1 MAGYT
6 QEINGAYWS
15 DLEEVNGIRQA
26 TVGEVN
32 TTDTQLCRDL
42 LEYTGAPEEGCYY
55 CFDFFDTTFSGSTVT
70 FCPLLIPYDNDT
82 TNPIQSGNLN
92 FSQFMNGVNQIRP
105 LFRSNYAVNYKYNT
119 NLTNGLGDVERTL
132 AVCNITGV
140 TPTGLRNPTGSTLTD
155 ATVDVSRSTAFVDVP
170 PQFIV
175 AQGFPATSTTYS
187 GPTVTSFST
196 SNTFTWTDGNTYKSV
211 RGAGL
216 RYTADNQRF
225 IVGNTR
231 VTSQYQNNFILEGGP
246 EGTADGTTDNRD
258 VSGAESER
266 VDLSLKATNDPTLW
280 LYKQNTSHTVRVVFV
295 NTTTTGLKNFGNY
308 GAERGWRIRMS
319 SSSFQVIF
327 LEGNTGSTANGTTK
341 TRTLGNTSNS
351 LYAGDNQWNLLH
363 FTIDDSEPTVFRMY
377 LNGGLLGSTSAST
390 NTTFQPW
397 RGTTNRATTPYTAQW
412 GNRFSG
418 EGWRG
423 WMNEMSEYDHAFST
437 TEIAND
443 FAYFKAKYWELQ

>member
-6 QEINGAYWS
+6 QRVNGSFWS

-42 LEYTGAPEEGCYY
+42 IEHTGAPEQGCYY
-55 CFDFFDTTFSGSTVT
+55 VFDFSKSTLFGSTVT

-82 TNPIQSGNLN
+82 TNPIKSGFLN
-92 FSQFMNGVNQIRP
+92 FSEFMNGNTQIRP
-105 LFRSNYAVNYKYNT
+105 MFRSNYAVNYKYNT
-119 NLTNGLGDVERTL
+119 NLTNGLGNVERTL
-132 AVCNITGV
+132 AICRISAV

-187 GPTVTSFST
+187 GPEITLFST
-196 SNTFTWTDGNTYKSV
+196 QNTFTWTDGETYSSKTIP
-211 RGAGL
+211 AL
-216 RYTADNQRF
+216 RYTANNQRF
-225 IVGNTR
+225 IIGNSP
-231 VTSQYQNNFILEGGP
+231 VHSQYQNNFILEGGP
-246 EGTADGTTDNRD
+246 EGNADGTTNNLN
-258 VSGAESER
+258 VSGAEPSR
-266 VDLSLKATNDPTLW
+266 VDLSLKATGDLPLW
-280 LYKQNTSHTVRVVFV
+280 LYRQNTSHTVRVVFV
-295 NTTTTGLKNFGNY
+295 NTTSSGSRNFGNY
-308 GAERGWRIRMS
+308 GGERGWRIRMNANR
-319 SSSFQVIF
+319 FEVIF
-327 LEGNTGSTANGTTK
+327 LEGLTTSTANGV
-341 TRTLGNTSNS
+341 TRTRQLGLTSSS

-377 LNGGLLGSTSAST
+377 LNGGLLGSTSAGT
-390 NTTFQPW
+390 GDTFAPW
-397 RGTTNRATTPYTAQW
+397 RGSTDRSLTPYTAQW

-423 WMNEMSEYDHAFST
+423 WLNEMSEYDHAFST
-437 TEIAND
+437 TEISND
-443 FAYFKAKYWELQ
+443 FAYFKAKYWEED